1 MNEIINS
8 MANLVK
14 ELKPSEEQIL
24 MGKIIDKIVEY
35 ANELT
40 TISEEEQPRLRLQAT
55 ILYRKSLNYMNRKDF
70 PQELIGVLAEQLAL
84 FSFSQQQVKKV
95 TEGDTTV
102 EYATQDNLFNDIKT
116 QLNKFRKV
124 GTIW

>member
-35 ANELT
+35 TNGLT

-124 GTIW
+124 GTI

>member
-35 ANELT
+35 VNELT
-40 TISEEEQPRLRLQAT
+40 TITEEEQARLRLQAT

-84 FSFSQQQVKKV
+84 FSFSQQQVKKI

-116 QLNKFRKV
+116 QLNRFRKV
-124 GTIW
+124 GTI

>member
-14 ELKPSEEQIL
+14 ELKPNEEQIL

-35 ANELT
+35 VNELT

-84 FSFSQQQVKKV
+84 FSFSQQQVKKI

-124 GTIW
+124 GTI

>member
-14 ELKPSEEQIL
+14 ELKPNEEQIL

-35 ANELT
+35 VNELT

-84 FSFSQQQVKKV
+84 FSFSQQQVKKI

>member
-8 MANLVK
+8 MANLVE

>member
-8 MANLVK
+8 MANLVE

-124 GTIW
+124 GTI

>member
-124 GTIW
+124 GTI

>member
-70 PQELIGVLAEQLAL
+70 PQELIEVLAEQLAL

-124 GTIW
+124 GTI

>member
-1 MNEIINS
+1 M
-8 MANLVK
+8 LVK
-14 ELKPSEEQIL
+14 DEEQ

-35 ANELT
+35 ANKLT

-124 GTIW
+124 GTI